1 MFLLSFM
8 HAKLHNDSILVSFF
22 VFLLLVCTIAAFSL
36 AWERWGGREC
46 YGIECG
52 CNTPLLD
59 KLRLLVTSLRGGK
72 EENVR

>member
-22 VFLLLVCTIAAFSL
+22 VFLLLVCTIAAFSS

-46 YGIECG
+46 YGIEYG
-52 CNTPLLD
+52 CNMLLLD
-59 KLRLLVTSLRGGK
+59 ELRLLVTSLEGWK
-72 EENVR
+72 EGNVK